1 MQEVYIIRN
10 QDHLYLNKQGDWVDG
25 CESHGLFRTAH
36 KDEALNMKVELSV
49 RHPQLRLT
57 LVSGALDEK
66 GHLALQ
72 SGEAPA
78 IDPGHNSLFRPAE
91 AHESE
96 SGTDHISAADG
107 TMQRTADADV

>member
-10 QDHLYLNKQGDWVDG
+10 QDHLYLDKHGEWVDG
-25 CESHGLFRTAH
+25 CDSHSLFRTAH

-66 GHLALQ
+66 GHLALH
-72 SGEAPA
+72 SGDAPA
-78 IDPGHNSLFRPAE
+78 IDPGHSGLFRSAE
-91 AHESE
+91 AQEPE
-96 SGTDHISAADG
+96 SGTDHTSAISD
-107 TMQRTADADV
+107 TVQRTADSDV